1 MKNKVFTLTILF
13 FLSLTLNTN
22 TSLAQTHSDP
32 AFIQVVSAA
41 DPMTVDGL
49 LDETDWLKRYD
60 YLVFKAG
67 SLPGDVIYTVTD
79 TLTVKPVYTDTTT
92 TFVKFLHD
100 GLDLYISL
108 QSDDHSVGKFGTSWE
123 GDGLFMKIKDAAGT
137 AVEYKLY
144 FNLGGVNPVIHYEE
158 PGLYP
163 GSGEG
168 AGWKHSATIVND
180 TSQVDSGYTVE
191 LLIHLDQLGYTDPYG
206 NVEVA
211 INIFDPDGYV
221 DNMDPYGSVGSYWK
235 SWWGSEWGDVFRTLR
250 LADPQFINAI
260 TTPNDIT
267 LDGILDESFWS
278 GAESVVVGLGSN
290 TSTGG
295 YYQQWNNPL
304 NSYTDQSTATIKF
317 VHKGTDLFV
326 GVESND
332 LSVCE
337 WAPGW
342 EADGLFLWM
351 TMKDEYLPDP
361 SQRMEIK
368 NMFFGNTVGDS
379 AQFQLSVTVP
389 TGGAEGSS
397 YTPAG
402 TVTHTEVGGPDAGYS
417 LEVIVH
423 TDLFG
428 YTNGDTVR
436 VSCVIWDLDN
446 SSADAY
452 NADTSDYAPH
462 WWGTQWVDRNFEK
475 YNLFR
480 QVVLSSITD
489 VDENLAS
496 IPDAYQLLQNYP
508 NPFNPETNIRYSVP
522 KGTKVTLKVYDV
534 LGNEVATLVSE
545 FKNAGEYNMRWQPSN
560 VSSGVYF
567 YELKTDE
574 FVKTNKM
581 ILLR

>member
-1 MKNKVFTLTILF
+1 MKNTVFTLIVFF

-32 AFIQVVSAA
+32 AYIQVVSAA
-41 DPMTVDGL
+41 DPMTVDGV

-60 YLVFKAG
+60 YLVYKAG
-67 SLPGDVIYTVTD
+67 ALPGDVIYTVTGGV
-79 TLTVKPVYTDTTT
+79 LVHGSYPDTTT
-92 TFVKFLHD
+92 TFVKFLHN

-144 FNLGGVNPVIHYEE
+144 FNLGGVNPDIHYEE

-168 AGWKHSATIVND
+168 AAWKHPATIVND
-180 TSQVDSGYTVE
+180 TTQVDSGYTAE
-191 LLIHLDQLGYTDPYG
+191 LLIHLDQLGYTNPYG
-206 NVEVA
+206 NIEVA

-221 DNMDPYGSVGSYWK
+221 DDMDPYGSVGSYWK
-235 SWWGSEWGDVFRTLR
+235 SWWGSEWGSEFRTLR

-267 LDGILDESFWS
+267 LDGILNEGFWS
-278 GAESVVVGLGSN
+278 DAASVVVGLGTNS
-290 TSTGG
+290 STGG
-295 YYQQWNNPL
+295 YYMQWNNPL
-304 NSYTDQSTATIKF
+304 NSYTDQSMATIKF
-317 VHKGTDLFV
+317 VHKGTDLFI
-326 GVESND
+326 GVESD
-332 LSVCE
+332 DQSVCE
-337 WAPGW
+337 WSPGW

-351 TMKDEYLPDP
+351 STKDIYLPPP

-368 NMFFGNTVGDS
+368 TMYFGNTVGS
-379 AQFQLSVTVP
+379 GAEFQLSGTVP
-389 TGGAEGSS
+389 TGGAEGISFE
-397 YTPAG
+397 PVG

-417 LEVIVH
+417 LEVVVH

-428 YTNGDTVR
+428 YTNLDTVR
-436 VSCVIWDLDN
+436 VSCVIWDLDY

-452 NADTSDYAPH
+452 DPDTSDYAPH
-462 WWGTQWVDRNFEK
+462 WWGTQWCDRNFEK

-480 QVVLSSITD
+480 GVVLSNLTD
-489 VDENLAS
+489 IEDNSSSVPVTFELM
-496 IPDAYQLLQNYP
+496 QNYP
-508 NPFNPETNIRYSVP
+508 NPFNPATTIRYSVP
-522 KGTKVTLKVYDV
+522 VGIHVTLKVFDI
-534 LGNEVATLVSE
+534 LGNEVATLVNDY
-545 FKNAGEYNMRWQPSN
+545 KNAGNHNIQWKPSN
-560 VSSGVYF
+560 ASSGVYVYQLLAGDIF
-567 YELKTDE
+567 
-574 FVKTNKM
+574 KTNKM

>member
-1 MKNKVFTLTILF
+1 MKNVLITLTVLLF
-13 FLSLTLNTN
+13 LCLAIKTN
-22 TSLAQTHSDP
+22 TTFAQTHSDP
-32 AFIQVVSAA
+32 EYIQVVSAA
-41 DPMTVDGL
+41 DSMTVDGV

-60 YLVFKAG
+60 YLVFKSG

-79 TLTVKPVYTDTTT
+79 TLTVKSVYTDTTT
-92 TFVKFLHD
+92 TFVKFLHN

-108 QSDDHSVGKFGTSWE
+108 QSDDQSVGKFGTSWE
-123 GDGLFMKIKDAAGT
+123 GDGLFMKIKDAAGIP
-137 AVEYKLY
+137 VEYKLY
-144 FNLGGVNPVIHYEE
+144 FNVAGVNPAIHYEE

-180 TSQVDSGYTVE
+180 TSQVDSGYTAE

-250 LADPQFINAI
+250 LADPQLINAI

-304 NSYTDQSTATIKF
+304 NSYTDQSMATIKF
-317 VHKGTDLFV
+317 VHKGTDIFV

-332 LSVCE
+332 ISVCE
-337 WAPGW
+337 WAPAW

-351 TMKDEYLPDP
+351 TMKDDYLPV
-361 SQRMEIK
+361 QRMEIK
-368 NMFFGNTVGDS
+368 NMFFGNVVGDS
-379 AQFQLSVTVP
+379 AQFQLSATVP

-417 LEVIVH
+417 LETVVH

-428 YTNGDTVR
+428 YANGDTVR
-436 VSCVIWDLDN
+436 LSCVIWDLDN

-462 WWGTQWVDRNFEK
+462 WWGTQWADINFEK
-475 YNLFR
+475 YNLYR

-489 VDENLAS
+489 VDENPAS
-496 IPDAYQLLQNYP
+496 VPDAYQLLQNYP

-522 KGTKVTLKVYDV
+522 KGTQVTLKVYDV
-534 LGNEVATLVSE
+534 LGNEVATLVNE